1 MDTKTIIMI
10 IMGIVIAILSYFL
23 VRSYTADIEQ
33 EIVTKFDTIVEL
45 KIDTIFVEKPKIIE
59 RKVIDTLYI
68 KSDTT
73 LLCES
78 RTFVDSVSTIWVS
91 GINPLVDSVEYHIQK
106 EYITIE
112 KETTITKIKKQKLG
126 YGLHCGLGVGYGAT
140 FGNQVLMQPYIG
152 INVSFGLNYNF

>member
-1 MDTKTIIMI
+1 
-10 IMGIVIAILSYFL
+10 MGAVIAVLSYFL
-23 VRSYTADIEQ
+23 VRSYTAET
-33 EIVTKFDTIVEL
+33 EPSIVTKSDTIFEL

-59 RKVIDTLYI
+59 CKVIDTLYI

-91 GINPLVDSVEYHIQK
+91 GINPLVDSVEYHIPK

-112 KETTITKIKKQKLG
+112 KETTITKHKKQG
-126 YGLHCGLGVGYGAT
+126 WGQFVGIGAGVGYGLSLGQT
-140 FGNQVLMQPYIG
+140 PHFEPYVGVNIVYG
-152 INVSFGLNYNF
+152 VGFHF